1 MEMSPMKTASE
12 RRAWLTGAAA
22 LLTLGLAPAAVR
34 AASGCSGRSATE
46 TRALGTFSAISMR
59 DDIDVRVRPGESE
72 SVQVT
77 ADDNLL
83 SLLET
88 VVDGGTLRIQ
98 WKSGES
104 VRPRAKTAVTVAVRR
119 LEAVASAGSGDL
131 VVEALKTPALALS
144 IAGSSDAT
152 LRQLE
157 VDGLFRVRIA
167 GSGDVQAHGKAGRL
181 EVSIA
186 GSGDMDARELL
197 VDDASISIA
206 GSGDA
211 DVSARKTVAV
221 SIAGSGDVR
230 FGGGATL
237 ASSRVMG
244 SGSVRQRP

>member
-1 MEMSPMKTASE
+1 MKTAPE
-12 RRAWLTGAAA
+12 RRTWLAVAAG
-22 LLTLGLAPAAVR
+22 LLTFGLAPAAAR
-34 AASGCSGRSATE
+34 AAAAGSGRSATE
-46 TRALGTFSAISMR
+46 TRSVGTFSAISMR
-59 DDIDVRVRPGESE
+59 DDIDVRVRAGGSE

-83 SLLET
+83 PWLET
-88 VVDGGTLRIQ
+88 VVDGGTLHIQ
-98 WKSGES
+98 WKRGES
-104 VRPRAKTAVTVAVRR
+104 VRPRSGTSVTVTVRR
-119 LEAVASAGSGDL
+119 LEAVACAGSGDL
-131 VVEALKTPALALS
+131 VVEALKTPALVLS
-144 IAGSSDAT
+144 ISGSSDAT
-152 LRQLE
+152 LRELDA
-157 VDGLFRVRIA
+157 DGLFKVSIA
-167 GSGDVQAHGKAGRL
+167 GSGDVHARGKAARL

-186 GSGDMDARELL
+186 GSGDVDARGMV

-244 SGSVRQRP
+244 SGSVHQRP

>member
-1 MEMSPMKTASE
+1 
-12 RRAWLTGAAA
+12 L
-22 LLTLGLAPAAVR
+22 
-34 AASGCSGRSATE
+34 
-46 TRALGTFSAISMR
+46 
-59 DDIDVRVRPGESE
+59 RVRPGESE

-83 SLLET
+83 PLLET

-98 WKSGES
+98 WKPGES
-104 VRPRAKTAVTVAVRR
+104 VHPRVKTSVTVAVRR
-119 LEAVASAGSGDL
+119 LEAVACAGSGDL
-131 VVEALKTPALALS
+131 VLEALKTPALALS
-144 IAGSSDAT
+144 MAGSSDAT
-152 LRQLE
+152 LRHLE
-157 VDGLFRVRIA
+157 ADGLFKVRIA
-167 GSGDVQAHGKAGRL
+167 GSGNVQAQGKAGRL

-186 GSGDMDARELL
+186 GSGDVDARELL

-237 ASSRVMG
+237 VSSRVMG